1 MLLYQG
7 AAWWNGYIDNFSKS
21 CPIAAEHDVSGMF
34 AKACDRHPKGGHFWP
49 SLASSF
55 WWRAWSPMA
64 GVIHP
69 ARYPPRSTD
78 LFGKKM
84 RKWPC
89 YEPNLLFLSILPNGR
104 RGCRFH
110 KTSVVRGPEPVNSPP
125 IPDPAAACQ
134 LCILN
139 PKGQK

>member
-1 MLLYQG
+1 LKVLLLYQG

-64 GVIHP
+64 ASSTPQDIRQEVPISS
-69 ARYPPRSTD
+69 AR
-78 LFGKKM
+78 K
-84 RKWPC
+84 
-89 YEPNLLFLSILPNGR
+89 
-104 RGCRFH
+104 
-110 KTSVVRGPEPVNSPP
+110 
-125 IPDPAAACQ
+125 
-134 LCILN
+134 
-139 PKGQK
+139 